1 MILRNVTVSPERER
15 LRPPRAAELMPPI
28 QPLERQKPR
37 LEVLPDPLPAPTLTA
52 EGVCEWL
59 QAQSTE
65 VRGHCA
71 KHLATDLDLL
81 TERAVELGREAGR
94 KQGREEVLEGV
105 KSGLA
110 ALSQAVD
117 MCERAFATECEQLAE
132 SCAEIVAE
140 AFRKL
145 AGPALV
151 TPDAAL
157 CVVLEVLERVK
168 DERSLTIR
176 VSAQDLPFLESQ
188 TSAIQEALGAHSWT
202 LCADPR
208 VAVGGCLVETA
219 LGTLDGRLET
229 QLQELWET
237 LRAAKTSRLEEQ

>member
-1 MILRNVTVSPERER
+1 MILRNVIVSPERER
-15 LRPPRAAELMPPI
+15 LRLPRAAELMPPI

-37 LEVLPDPLPAPTLTA
+37 LELLPDPPAAPNLTA
-52 EGVCEWL
+52 ESVCNWL
-59 QAQSTE
+59 QGQSTE
-65 VRGHCA
+65 VRAHCA

-81 TERAVELGREAGR
+81 TEQAVEVGREAGR
-94 KQGREEVLEGV
+94 KQGREEALESV
-105 KSGLA
+105 KSGVA
-110 ALSQAVD
+110 ALSQAVN
-117 MCERAFATECEQLAE
+117 MCEQAFSSESAQLAE

-151 TPDAAL
+151 TRDAAL
-157 CVVLEVLERVK
+157 GVVLEVLRSVK
-168 DERSLTIR
+168 DERGLTIR

-188 TSAIQEALGAHSWT
+188 TSAIQEALGNHSWT

-208 VAVGGCLVETA
+208 VAIGGCLIESA

-237 LRAAKTSRLEEQ
+237 LRAAKSSRLEEA